1 MENQHTLEEM
11 LELYHRYTKLQ
22 IFLMDR
28 EYRFLM
34 TSCMDYYDLSF
45 SKICEIKGVS
55 NAEFLK
61 AQQESIRNN
70 VECVYTNE
78 LGLGYIIYS
87 PNLDNLPPGSILAGP
102 FWLREP
108 QPEQLRKVCQ
118 RYSVSDDEIRAGIS
132 NEKAIPVLSEE
143 EVYANKRLLF
153 FMFSSLNYNAGSIN
167 EDMVQRARILD
178 AIQHYSQEPF
188 VPPSPYEL
196 ERKLHMLIKT
206 RNLEGAKHALYEL
219 E

>member
-1 MENQHTLEEM
+1 MANQHTLEEM
-11 LELYHRYTKLQ
+11 LKLYHRYTKLQ
-22 IFLMDR
+22 IFLIDR

-34 TSCMDYYDLSF
+34 TSCMDYNDISF
-45 SKICEIKGVS
+45 SKIFDIKGVS
-55 NAEFLK
+55 NAGFMK

-78 LGLGYIIYS
+78 LGLSYIIYS
-87 PNLDNLPPGSILAGP
+87 PNFDNLPPGSIQAGP
-102 FWLREP
+102 FWFREP
-108 QPEQLRKVCQ
+108 QPEQLLKVCQ
-118 RYSVSDDEIRAGIS
+118 RYSVSDEEIRAGIS

-178 AIQHYSQEPF
+178 AIQHYKQEPI
-188 VPPSPYEL
+188 VPPT
-196 ERKLHMLIKT
+196 HMIWKENFT
-206 RNLEGAKHALYEL
+206 C
-219 E
+219 